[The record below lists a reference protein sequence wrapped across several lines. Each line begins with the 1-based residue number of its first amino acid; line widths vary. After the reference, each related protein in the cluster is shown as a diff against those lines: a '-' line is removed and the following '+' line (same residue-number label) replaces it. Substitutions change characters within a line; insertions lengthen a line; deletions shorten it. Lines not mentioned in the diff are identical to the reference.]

1 MASSLGG
8 TSSTSQ
14 TQQIADAYKKT
25 QQFKLDNIKKKQ
37 TDLENTSKFFNNL
50 NTKLNSIVS
59 ETDKYSADNIAD
71 KFTSKKVDV
80 SDAAY
85 ATVTATKD
93 AVNGISTL
101 KVNQLATNDRL
112 VSARNTLADNFGIT
126 GKETISFTV
135 NSKTYSAEI
144 DFTGNETNEQ
154 AMKKI
159 ANAIN
164 SIKDTKVT
172 AAVIKDTGTTGKIVF
187 TAGDTGEDF
196 KLNFTDGNILQ
207 KVGITSA
214 IVNPNNANRTASS
227 STGAGFSKANVADLN
242 AKADINGIE
251 ITNSSNT
258 LTDVLSGTTITL
270 IKAQDSAS
278 QALNLTISED
288 FDTVKSFIQPLL
300 NSYNELLNTSKGDK
314 NVRRSEPSVTS
325 LSSTL
330 RSLTSAF
337 MGTDSSGSNLYLS
350 SIGIKADKNG
360 NLSISDTDLFKKVLK
375 ESPEKIQSIFTAPDG
390 FVKKVSTAISTLKG
404 DAGIIKSKTLS
415 ISKQITDIKDK
426 YNKTSDL
433 IDKQA
438 ENTKKQYENTLKVYL
453 EAQSQYGSASSLIGQ
468 A

>member
-8 TSSTSQ
+8 TSTASQ
-14 TQQIADAYKKT
+14 TEQIADAYKRT

-37 TDLENTSKFFNNL
+37 TDLENTSRFFNTI
-50 NTKLNSIVS
+50 NTRLNSIVS
-59 ETDKYSADNIAD
+59 EADKYSADNIAD

-80 SDAAY
+80 SDATY

-144 DFTGNETNEQ
+144 EFTGNETNEQ

-159 ANAIN
+159 ANALN

-214 IVNPNNANRTASS
+214 IVNPNSATRTTSS
-227 STGAGFSKANVADLN
+227 TTGAGFSKGNVADLN

-270 IKAQDSAS
+270 IKAQDTAS

-288 FDTVKSFIQPLL
+288 FETVKSFIQPLL

-314 NVRRSEPSVTS
+314 NVRRSEPSITS

-330 RSLTSAF
+330 RSIASSSMGADTS
-337 MGTDSSGSNLYLS
+337 GTTLYLS
-350 SIGIKADKNG
+350 TIGIKADKNG
-360 NLSISDTDLFKKVLK
+360 NLSISDADMFKKVLK
-375 ESPEKIQSIFTAPDG
+375 ESPEKIQSIFTG
-390 FVKKVSTAISTLKG
+390 ENGLVKKITTAISTLKG
-404 DAGIIKSKTLS
+404 DSGIIKSKTLS
-415 ISKQITDIKDK
+415 ISKQISDMKAK
-426 YNKTSDL
+426 YDSTSSL
-433 IDKQA
+433 IDRQA